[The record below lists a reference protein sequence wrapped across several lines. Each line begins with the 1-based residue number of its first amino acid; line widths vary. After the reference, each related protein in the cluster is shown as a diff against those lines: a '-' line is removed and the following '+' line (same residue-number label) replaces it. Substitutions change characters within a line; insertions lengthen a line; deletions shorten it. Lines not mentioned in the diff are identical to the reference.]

1 MNCISSIRRLITLK
15 WVRGDVL
22 NVLVLVL
29 DYINGTFP
37 PIWRHA
43 VLNHIVVFSVTHNI
57 FRNEISLEHMTFQWQ
72 DKNVKRTLG
81 VLGRQ
86 S

>member
-15 WVRGDVL
+15 GVRGDVL

-29 DYINGTFP
+29 DYINGTF
-37 PIWRHA
+37 WRHA

-57 FRNEISLEHMTFQWQ
+57 FRNKIGLEHMTFQWQ